1 VETAVT
7 FPGLPA
13 IVPSVRRFVRGI
25 LADLPCADDMELIA
39 AELASNAIRHSPAG
53 QDGGEFTVTVRTGP
67 GWARIEVSDTGT
79 GEWNPP
85 QGDDPDAEYGRGLA
99 IVAALADK
107 FGHDI
112 TASGQTVWAEAGWTE
127 PPPPGT
133 AGVTKEIR
141 PTEPMRKRGSQTS
154 DCPASEPS

>member
-13 IVPSVRRFVRGI
+13 IVPSVRKFVRGI
-25 LADLPCADDMELIA
+25 LADSPCADDVELIA

-79 GEWNPP
+79 GEWHAP
-85 QGDDPDAEYGRGLA
+85 QGADLDAEYGRGLA

-107 FGHDI
+107 LGHDI
-112 TASGQTVWAEAGWTE
+112 TASGQTVWAEVGWTDA
-127 PPPPGT
+127 PG
-133 AGVTKEIR
+133 
-141 PTEPMRKRGSQTS
+141 
-154 DCPASEPS
+154 

>member
-13 IVPSVRRFVRGI
+13 IVPSVRKFVRGI
-25 LADLPCADDMELIA
+25 LADSPCAEDMELIA

-53 QDGGEFTVTVRTGP
+53 QDRGEFTVTVRTGN

-79 GEWNPP
+79 GEWNANAP
-85 QGDDPDAEYGRGLA
+85 QGADLDAEYGRGLA

-107 FGHDI
+107 LGHDI
-112 TASGQTVWAEAGWTE
+112 TPSGQTVWAEIGWAE
-127 PPPPGT
+127 PP
-133 AGVTKEIR
+133 A
-141 PTEPMRKRGSQTS
+141 
-154 DCPASEPS
+154 